1 MAGTGPRGR
10 AERRNAGELESE
22 VLAALWAADGALT
35 PAEVQA
41 ELGGDLAY
49 NTVHTILRRLYD
61 KGLVLRDADGRR
73 GAYRPAKDAAE
84 LTAQAM
90 HEALDRGPD
99 PVAAL
104 QRFVTGLSAE
114 EERALRELLGES
126 NGEGR
131 CVHTVPAV
139 APACRGLSADRRPG
153 GTGARRPRAGR
164 CRRRQ
169 RGGDRMVSAGWACV

>member
-22 VLAALWAADGALT
+22 VLAALWAADRALT

-49 NTVHTILRRLYD
+49 NTVHTILKRLYD

-73 GAYRPAKDAAE
+73 GAYLPAKDAAE
-84 LTAQAM
+84 LTAEAM

-99 PVAAL
+99 PIAAL

-114 EERALRELLGES
+114 EERALRELLRGE
-126 NGEGR
+126 ER
-131 CVHTVPAV
+131 
-139 APACRGLSADRRPG
+139 
-153 GTGARRPRAGR
+153 
-164 CRRRQ
+164 
-169 RGGDRMVSAGWACV
+169 

>member
-1 MAGTGPRGR
+1 MAGTSPRGR

-22 VLAALWAADGALT
+22 VLATLWAADQALT
-35 PAEVQA
+35 PSDIQT

-49 NTVHTILRRLYD
+49 NTVHTILKRLCD

-73 GAYRPAKDAAE
+73 GAYRPAKGAAE

-104 QRFVTGLSAE
+104 QQFVTGLSPE
-114 EERALRELLGES
+114 EERVLRDLLGG
-126 NGEGR
+126 GER
-131 CVHTVPAV
+131 
-139 APACRGLSADRRPG
+139 
-153 GTGARRPRAGR
+153 
-164 CRRRQ
+164 
-169 RGGDRMVSAGWACV
+169 